1 MKLAFPSS
9 RALKIAG
16 GLTASAL
23 IIAFIKIYIRRK
35 QEKKR
40 KSYPKNVVVLHQ
52 FPTEQRPSLSPF
64 CLKLETWL
72 RMADIKYEVCFE
84 IYFLFNYSLFS

>member
-1 MKLAFPSS
+1 MQLSLPSS
-9 RALKIAG
+9 KFLKIAG

-23 IIAFIKIYIRRK
+23 IMTFIKIYIRRK

-40 KSYPKNVVVLHQ
+40 KSYPKNVVILHQ
-52 FPTEQRPSLSPF
+52 FPPSEKCPSASPF

-72 RMADIKYEVCFE
+72 RMADIKYEVSNSIF
-84 IYFLFNYSLFS
+84 